1 MSVASRRKE
10 KQDATRH
17 ANAHKRKVQKKSWTR
32 RFLPLIVILGAAI
45 LLAGIISLFS
55 NTGSTSTGGN
65 SAKYPY
71 QVGQPGAGS
80 IAPAIHLTKTD
91 GGTFDLS
98 AYKGKSVLLFF
109 QEGLAC
115 QACWDQLK
123 DMENKKSE
131 FHALGIDTF
140 VNITSDPM
148 SALQQK
154 AKDEQYTSLVVADPT
169 LEVSRAYHTTDYGMH
184 PDANGH
190 SFVLV
195 GPDGRIHWRGDYG
208 GAPNYTMYVPID
220 TLIADIKGGS
230 HGSTN

>member
-10 KQDATRH
+10 KQDSIKHT
-17 ANAHKRKVQKKSWTR
+17 NAHKRKIQKKSWVR
-32 RFLPLIVILGAAI
+32 RFLPLFVILGLGAAI
-45 LLAGIISLFS
+45 LLLNIIPSLN
-55 NTGSTSTGGN
+55 NTGNAGGN
-65 SAKYPY
+65 AAKYPY
-71 QVGQPGAGS
+71 QVGQPGVGS

-98 AYKGKSVLLFF
+98 TYKGKSVLLFF

-131 FHALGIDTF
+131 FQALGIDTF

-169 LEVSRAYHTTDYGMH
+169 LEVSQAYHTTDYGMH
-184 PDANGH
+184 PGANGH
-190 SFVLV
+190 SFVVV
-195 GPDGRIHWRGDYG
+195 GPDGRIRWRGDYG